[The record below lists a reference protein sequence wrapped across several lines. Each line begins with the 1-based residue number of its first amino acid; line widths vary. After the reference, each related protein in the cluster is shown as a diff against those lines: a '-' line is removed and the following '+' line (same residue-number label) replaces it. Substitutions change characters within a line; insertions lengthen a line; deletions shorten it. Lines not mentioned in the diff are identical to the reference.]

1 MRPASN
7 QGWLLPGMFM
17 KLDWLIRGVQY
28 MYARVRRAISALFP
42 TLGIPTG
49 TNTKLVE
56 NR

>member
-1 MRPASN
+1 
-7 QGWLLPGMFM
+7 M